1 MKNIKGTIRLLCL
14 SVCMMLSSVSV
25 SAQQFTITTVSSV
38 DRLPVSGVN
47 CLMQDEEGYMWYGT
61 NDAGLCRDDG
71 YQVMSFGYNTAP
83 DVMHNS
89 DVLCI
94 IDGGDQRIWF
104 GTREG
109 LYILDKRTYTISK
122 VNDDVDH
129 LRIVRLAKASDNSI
143 WVIASSHIIHLSPAG
158 ETLGLYDSMHN
169 GSARTTHEIFV
180 DKDDNVWV
188 AQWKGDLLL
197 KKAGEKEFKIIEGM
211 KGLDAFYIAQDT
223 LSGRYYV
230 GTWGYGIYRIEPDM
244 QTVTPTSIDDGCFAS
259 LLIDPRRNIM
269 WATTYNRGVRC
280 FSFFNDDVYEMNTR
294 FDDQLHMPMVTGDI
308 IRDRFGNPWIP
319 GYSVST
325 FAICYSNNQIDSRK
339 IYANRNSF
347 GMPVI
352 TDVIDVKTH
361 AWLLRESGGVVYY
374 DFLKDESEKLEFCSD
389 TAVIAPAPDGDVFVV
404 NKDRNLWRIS
414 KKYIGYE
421 QKTWGH
427 VNFNPNSMVY
437 SASDSILYV
446 GGKNGRLA
454 AARSGQNSTIL
465 LDSLGWIFKVCESV
479 DMRSLY
485 ALSYTKGVL
494 RIDKNTLE
502 TTTLAPN
509 DSKLSD
515 IAVSASGSLWVSSY
529 LGKLYKIVDDQAVE
543 FPEFE
548 SPSGE
553 SVLSMTF
560 DELDHLWLLSKSFV
574 REIDV
579 ATGAMRTIY
588 ANDNQLGMQTFESMA
603 ASEGGVTVAGV
614 GGVARIRSS
623 SNLREASREVR
634 TAVSEYSYGGKRFIV
649 DYGQDLIVIPADSS
663 DFVTISLT
671 NFDYLKA
678 ANNEFRVKIDGLSRD
693 WVTLKR
699 GENEIQIQSLGKGT
713 YKIMVMSTDGF
724 GKWGKPAELMTIERL
739 PAWWESWW
747 AYTIYAFL
755 FLLLL
760 YGIWRF
766 NRDMHE
772 RRLRFEN
779 LLSRYDELQRQVKQT
794 VITFDETDE
803 KDDSADET
811 EEIKPELSIFD
822 SELLR
827 HAISIIDK
835 NLSNENYS
843 VDEFASDMCMSRM
856 TLYRKIY
863 SISGQTPSDLIR
875 SYRLDKAA
883 KLLQSTNYSIPV
895 ISDRVGFSTPRYF
908 STCFKNKYGVLPKDF
923 RK

>member
-1 MKNIKGTIRLLCL
+1 MKNIKDNIRLFFLFA
-14 SVCMMLSSVSV
+14 CMVFVSANV
-25 SAQQFTITTVSSV
+25 SAQQFTITSVSSSE
-38 DRLPVSGVN
+38 RLPVSGVN
-47 CLMQDEEGYMWYGT
+47 CLMQDDEGYMWYGT

-71 YQVMSFGYNTAP
+71 YQVVSFGYNAAP
-83 DVMHNS
+83 DIMHNS

-94 IDGGDQRIWF
+94 LDGGDQRIWF

-122 VNDDVDH
+122 TIDEVDH

-143 WVIASSHIIHLSPAG
+143 WVIASARIAHLSQSG
-158 ETLGLYDSMHN
+158 ELLGLYDSMHN
-169 GSARTTHEIFV
+169 GSARTTNDIFV

-197 KKAGEKEFKIIEGM
+197 KKAGEEEFKIVEGL
-211 KGLDAFYIAQDT
+211 KGLDAFYVAQDT
-223 LSGRYYV
+223 VSGCYYI

-244 QTVTPTSIDDGCFAS
+244 KKVIPTSIDDGCFSS
-259 LLIDPRRNIM
+259 LLVDSRRNIL
-269 WATTYNRGVRC
+269 WATTYNQGVRC
-280 FSFFNDDVYEMNTR
+280 YSRFNDDLYELHTR
-294 FDDQLHMPMVTGDI
+294 FDEQLHMPMVTGNI
-308 IRDRFGNPWIP
+308 ISDRFSNPWVP
-319 GYSVST
+319 GYSVNT

-352 TDVIDVKTH
+352 TDVVDAGTH

-374 DFLKDESEKLEFCSD
+374 DSKKDEGEKLEFCSD
-389 TAVIAPAPDGDVFVV
+389 TAVVAPASDGRVFVV
-404 NKDRNLWRIS
+404 NKDRNIWLIS
-414 KKYIGYE
+414 KKYVGYE
-421 QKTWGH
+421 QETWGH
-427 VNFNPNSMVY
+427 LNFNANSMVY
-437 SASDSILYV
+437 SASDRVLYV

-454 AARSGQNSTIL
+454 AARRGQNPTIL

-485 ALSYTKGVL
+485 ALSYIKGVM
-494 RIDKNTLE
+494 RIDKTTLE
-502 TTTLAPN
+502 TTILAPN
-509 DSKLSD
+509 DYKFSD

-543 FPEFE
+543 CPEFE
-548 SPSGE
+548 SPNGE
-553 SVLSMTF
+553 SVLRMTF

-588 ANDNQLGMQTFESMA
+588 ATDNQLGMQTFEGLT

-614 GGVARIRSS
+614 GGIARIRSS
-623 SNLREASREVR
+623 SNLREASRGVR
-634 TAVSEYSYGGKRFIV
+634 MAISEYSYGGKRFIV
-649 DYGQDLIVIPADSS
+649 GYGQDRIVIPADLS
-663 DFVTISLT
+663 DFVTVSLT

-678 ANNEFRVKIDGLSRD
+678 ANNEFKVKIEGLSRD

-713 YKIMVMSTDGF
+713 YRIMVMATDGF
-724 GKWGKPAELMTIERL
+724 GKWGEPCELMTIERL

-747 AYTIYAFL
+747 AYTIYIL
-755 FLLLL
+755 LLLLLL

-772 RRLRFEN
+772 RRLRFES
-779 LLSRYDELQRQVKQT
+779 LLSRYSELERKVQQT
-794 VITFDETDE
+794 DTTSE
-803 KDDSADET
+803 KECDGESADEMDDNQSQ
-811 EEIKPELSIFD
+811 LSIFD
-822 SELLR
+822 SELLEQ
-827 HAISIIDK
+827 AISMIEK
-835 NLSNENYS
+835 NISNENYS

-863 SISGQTPSDLIR
+863 SVSGQTPSDLIR

-883 KLLQSTNYSIPV
+883 KLLQSTNYSV
-895 ISDRVGFSTPRYF
+895 VDISERVGFSSSRYF

>member
-1 MKNIKGTIRLLCL
+1 MRNIDRTIRLLSL
-14 SVCMMLSSVSV
+14 VVCMILISISI
-25 SAQQFTITTVSSV
+25 SAQQFTITTVSSS

-71 YQVMSFGYNTAP
+71 YQVVSFGYNAAP
-83 DVMHNS
+83 DIMHNS

-94 IDGGDQRIWF
+94 LDGGDQRIWF

-109 LYILDKRTYTISK
+109 LYILDKRTYTISR

-129 LRIVRLAKASDNSI
+129 LRIVRLAKASDKSV

-158 ETLGLYDSMHN
+158 ETLGLYDSMYE
-169 GSARTTHEIFV
+169 GAARTTNEIFV
-180 DKDDNVWV
+180 DRDDNVWV
-188 AQWKGDLLL
+188 AQWKGGLLR
-197 KKAGEKEFKIIEGM
+197 KKKDGKTFEQIKYFD
-211 KGLDAFYIAQDT
+211 GLNAFFVTQDSV
-223 LSGRYYV
+223 SGCYYV
-230 GTWGYGIYRIEPDM
+230 ATWGNGIHRIEPDM
-244 QTVTPTSIDDGCFAS
+244 QTVTPTSIDNGFFAS
-259 LLIDPRRNIM
+259 LLIDNPRNIM
-269 WATTYNRGVRC
+269 WATTYNQGVHC
-280 FSFFNDDVYEMNTR
+280 YSFFNGDLYEVHTR
-294 FDDQLHMPMVTGDI
+294 FDEQLHMPMITGDI
-308 IRDRFGNPWIP
+308 IRDRFENPWIP
-319 GYSVST
+319 GYSVNT

-339 IYANRNSF
+339 IYASQNSF

-352 TDVIDVKTH
+352 TDVVDAGDH

-374 DFLKDESEKLEFCSD
+374 DFRKDESEKLEFCSD
-389 TAVIAPAPDGDVFVV
+389 TAVVAPAPDGDVFVV
-404 NKDRNLWRIS
+404 NKDRNIWRIS
-414 KKYIGYE
+414 KKYVGYE
-421 QKTWGH
+421 EKTWGH
-427 VNFNPNSMVY
+427 LNFNPNSMVY
-437 SASDSILYV
+437 SASDNVLYV
-446 GGKNGRLA
+446 GGRNGRLA
-454 AARSGQNSTIL
+454 AARSGQNPTIL
-465 LDSLGWIFKVCESV
+465 LDSLGWIFKVYESV

-485 ALSYTKGVL
+485 ALSYTKGIM
-494 RIDKNTLE
+494 RIDKSTLE
-502 TTTLAPN
+502 TTILAPN
-509 DSKLSD
+509 DCKLSD
-515 IAVSASGSLWVSSY
+515 IAVSASGSLWATSY

-543 FPEFE
+543 CPEFE
-548 SPSGE
+548 SPNGE
-553 SVLSMTF
+553 SVLCMTF

-614 GGVARIRSS
+614 GGIARIRSS

-649 DYGQDLIVIPADSS
+649 GYGQDRIVIPADSS

-699 GENEIQIQSLGKGT
+699 GENEIQIQSLAKGT
-713 YKIMVMSTDGF
+713 YKIMVMATDGF
-724 GKWGKPAELMTIERL
+724 GKWGKPSELMTIERL

-747 AYTIYAFL
+747 AYTIYSFL

-772 RRLRFEN
+772 RRLRFES
-779 LLSRYDELQRQVKQT
+779 LLSRYDELQRQVQQT
-794 VITFDETDE
+794 TIPFDETD
-803 KDDSADET
+803 KIDDSADET
-811 EEIKPELSIFD
+811 EKIESELSIFD

-827 HAISIIDK
+827 QAIALIDK

-856 TLYRKIY
+856 TLYRKIF